1 MKKGFTLVELL
12 GVIVLLGIIATI
24 VVTIVDKTLK
34 DNRKNAYDIQIN
46 NIIEDTKNYFVDN
59 SSYLPS
65 LGSSY
70 TITLETLKEEGYV
83 TEDIISPISNKKFSN
98 ETTITIT
105 NTNEG
110 YKYSVD
116 VKEATD

>member
-12 GVIVLLGIIATI
+12 GVIVLLGVIATI

-34 DNRKNAYDIQIN
+34 DSRNNAYDIQIN

-59 SSYLPS
+59 SNYLPS
-65 LGSSY
+65 LGNSY
-70 TITLETLKEEGYV
+70 TVTLKILRENGYV
-83 TEDIISPISNKKFSN
+83 TEDIISPISKNKFSEN
-98 ETTITIT
+98 TTIVVT

-110 YKYSVD
+110 YKYSVN
-116 VKEATD
+116 VIETE